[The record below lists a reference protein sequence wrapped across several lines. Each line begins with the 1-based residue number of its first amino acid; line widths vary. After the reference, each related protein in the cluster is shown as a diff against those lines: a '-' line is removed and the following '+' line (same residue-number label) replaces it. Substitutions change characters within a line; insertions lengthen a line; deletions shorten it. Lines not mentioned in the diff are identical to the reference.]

1 MIKYT
6 IRSIALL
13 NIVND
18 VKSKRLVP
26 DAYFQRNLVWRDVH
40 KKDFI
45 ETILKGYPFPQMFF
59 SRGKIDVER
68 MSSTSCIVD
77 GQQRTNAILE
87 FVDNLLLVGGRL
99 FRDLSADEKGD
110 FLKYEIAVVELDLE
124 NDSPHVREIFK
135 RLNRTSN
142 SLTTIEKL
150 ASEYAPTEYMYVAR
164 LLANDTDPTDVQANL
179 DEEDWR
185 IDPNLP
191 EELTTWAL
199 THTGS
204 PFAELVSRLGVFSE
218 REIAR
223 KVHLMYVLN
232 IMSTLLGGFFN
243 RNEKTTELLENYK
256 ENFPQRDNI
265 YALVSK
271 ALQFVKDL
279 ELDSSSY
286 WSAKANFFSLVIAVA
301 NRISDGE
308 ALSIQATRP
317 ALELFAAA
325 PGEDYALA
333 AREAVNNKKE
343 RQLRDERVSKLLREA
358 HASPPIA

>member
-6 IRSIALL
+6 IRSVALL
-13 NIVND
+13 NVVND
-18 VKSKRLVP
+18 VIAKRLVP

-45 ETILKGYPFPQMFF
+45 ETILQGYPFPQMFF
-59 SRGKIDVER
+59 SRGKIDIER

-87 FVDNLLLVGGRL
+87 FVENKFSVGGRFFKEL
-99 FRDLSADEKGD
+99 KDDEKST
-110 FLKYEIAVVELDLE
+110 FLKYEIAVVELDLD
-124 NDSPHVREIFK
+124 NDSPHVLEIFK
-135 RLNRTSN
+135 RLNRTAN

-164 LLANDTDPTDVQANL
+164 LIANDTDPTEIQADL

-191 EELTTWAL
+191 
-199 THTGS
+199 
-204 PFAELVSRLGVFSE
+204 AELVQWAIGKEPSIFAKLISKLDVFSE

-243 RNEKTTELLENYK
+243 RNEKTGSLLEDYK
-256 ENFPQRDNI
+256 DVFQKKDEI
-265 YALVSK
+265 YDLIHDALV
-271 ALQFVKDL
+271 LVGNLNL
-279 ELDSSSY
+279 ESHTF
-286 WSAKANFFSLVIAVA
+286 WAAKANFFSLIVGIAKRLETGQTL
-301 NRISDGE
+301 NITETRT
-308 ALSIQATRP
+308 ALMA
-317 ALELFAAA
+317 FAAN
-325 PGEDYALA
+325 PNEDYVLA

-343 RQLRDERVSKLLREA
+343 RLLRHQHVA
-358 HASPPIA
+358 ALLKD

>member
-18 VKSKRLVP
+18 VKSGRLVP
-26 DAYFQRNLVWRDVH
+26 DAYFQRNLVWREIH

-59 SRGKIDVER
+59 SRGKIDIEK

-87 FVDNLLLVGGRL
+87 YVDNKFEADGRF
-99 FRDLSADEKGD
+99 FRQLNDAEKSE
-110 FLKYEIAVVELDLE
+110 FLKYEIAAVELDLD
-124 NDSPHVREIFK
+124 NDSPDVLEIFK
-135 RLNRTSN
+135 RLNRTAN

-164 LLANDTDPTDVQANL
+164 LLANDTDPAVVQSDL
-179 DEEDWR
+179 EEEDWR

-191 EELTTWAL
+191 I
-199 THTGS
+199 
-204 PFAELVSRLGVFSE
+204 ELVQWATTKTPSLFEDLISKLNVFTE
-218 REIAR
+218 RELAR

-232 IMSTLLGGFFN
+232 IMSTVLGGFFN
-243 RNEKTTELLENYK
+243 RNEKTSNLLEDYK
-256 ENFPQRDNI
+256 DIFPNKDKVYDLI
-265 YALVSK
+265 HKALVVVSK
-271 ALQFVKDL
+271 LNL
-279 ELDSSSY
+279 ERHTF
-286 WSAKANFFSLVIAVA
+286 WAAKANFFSLLVGIAK
-301 NRISDGE
+301 RIE
-308 ALSIQATRP
+308 AGQPLNPIETRT
-317 ALELFAAA
+317 ALTTFAATPDEA
-325 PGEDYALA
+325 YLLA

-343 RQLRDERVSKLLREA
+343 RLLRHDRVA
-358 HASPPIA
+358 ALLKG

>member
-6 IRSIALL
+6 IRSVALL
-13 NIVND
+13 NVVND
-18 VKSKRLVP
+18 VIAKRLVP

-45 ETILKGYPFPQMFF
+45 ETILQGYPFPQMFF
-59 SRGKIDVER
+59 SRGKIDIER

-87 FVDNLLLVGGRL
+87 FVENKFPVGGRF
-99 FRDLSADEKGD
+99 FRDLKDDEKST
-110 FLKYEIAVVELDLE
+110 FLKYEIAVVELDLD
-124 NDSPHVREIFK
+124 NDSPHVLEIFK
-135 RLNRTSN
+135 RLNRTAN

-164 LLANDTDPTDVQANL
+164 LLANDTDPTEVQADL

-191 EELTTWAL
+191 
-199 THTGS
+199 
-204 PFAELVSRLGVFSE
+204 PELVQWASTKEPSLFATLISKLDVFSE

-232 IMSTLLGGFFN
+232 IMSTILGGFFN
-243 RNEKTTELLENYK
+243 RNEKTSNLLEDYK
-256 ENFPQRDNI
+256 DVFPFKDEI
-265 YALVSK
+265 YDRIHGALVLVDS
-271 ALQFVKDL
+271 LNL
-279 ELDSSSY
+279 ERHSF
-286 WSAKANFFSLVIAVA
+286 WSAKANFFSLIVGIAKRVESGQSLNA
-301 NRISDGE
+301 AETRE
-308 ALSIQATRP
+308 ALLT
-317 ALELFAAA
+317 FAAT
-325 PGEDYALA
+325 PKEDYILA

-343 RQLRDERVSKLLREA
+343 RLTRQQHVAALLRG
-358 HASPPIA
+358 

>member
-18 VKSKRLVP
+18 VKSGRLVP
-26 DAYFQRNLVWRDVH
+26 DAYFQRNLVWREVH

-45 ETILKGYPFPQMFF
+45 ETILKNYPFPQMFF
-59 SRGKIDVER
+59 SRGKIDIVE

-87 FVDNLLLVGGRL
+87 YVGNKFEANGRF
-99 FRDLSADEKGD
+99 FRQLDDGEKSA
-110 FLKYEIAVVELDLE
+110 FLKYEIAVVELDLD
-124 NDSPHVREIFK
+124 NDSPDVLEIFK
-135 RLNRTSN
+135 RLNRTAN

-150 ASEYAPTEYMYVAR
+150 ASEYAPTDYMYVAR
-164 LLANDTDPTDVQANL
+164 LLANDTDPEQVQSDL

-191 EELTTWAL
+191 ADLVQWATTK
-199 THTGS
+199 TPST
-204 PFAELVSRLGVFSE
+204 FADLISKLDVFSD

-232 IMSTLLGGFFN
+232 IMSTILGGFFN
-243 RNEKTTELLENYK
+243 RNEKTSNLLEDFKDDFPARDSVYDLIIRALAVA
-256 ENFPQRDNI
+256 ENLNI
-265 YALVSK
+265 ERHTL
-271 ALQFVKDL
+271 
-279 ELDSSSY
+279 
-286 WSAKANFFSLVIAVA
+286 WSAKANFFSLIVAIAKRLEAGLPLDA
-301 NRISDGE
+301 NASR
-308 ALSIQATRP
+308 LS
-317 ALELFAAA
+317 LMEFAAA
-325 PGEDYALA
+325 PDEAYSLA

-343 RQLRDERVSKLLREA
+343 RQFRHQRIATLL
-358 HASPPIA
+358 H

>member
-13 NIVND
+13 NVVND
-18 VKSKRLVP
+18 VKAKRLVP
-26 DAYFQRNLVWRDVH
+26 DAYFQRNLVWREVH

-45 ETILKGYPFPQMFF
+45 ETILQGYPFPQMFF
-59 SRGKIDVER
+59 SRGKIDIER

-87 FVDNLLLVGGRL
+87 FVDNKFALNNR
-99 FRDLSADEKGD
+99 FFKDLNDDEKSA
-110 FLKYEIAVVELDLE
+110 FLKYEIAVVELDLD
-124 NDSPHVREIFK
+124 NDSPHVLEIFK

-164 LLANDTDPTDVQANL
+164 LLANDTDPAEVQADL

-191 EELTTWAL
+191 V
-199 THTGS
+199 
-204 PFAELVSRLGVFSE
+204 ELVQWATTKTPSLFADLISVLNVFTE

-232 IMSTLLGGFFN
+232 IMSTILGGFFN
-243 RNEKTTELLENYK
+243 RNEKTTSLLEDYK
-256 ENFPQRDNI
+256 DVFSTKDVAYDLINKS
-265 YALVSK
+265 LV
-271 ALQFVKDL
+271 VVNDL
-279 ELDSSSY
+279 GLESNTF
-286 WSAKANFFSLVIAVA
+286 WSAKANFFSLIVGIAKRLEA
-301 NRISDGE
+301 GQALNLIETRISLME
-308 ALSIQATRP
+308 
-317 ALELFAAA
+317 FAAKPDEA
-325 PGEDYALA
+325 YALA

-343 RQLRDERVSKLLREA
+343 RQLRHQHVAVLLKG
-358 HASPPIA
+358 

>member
-18 VKSKRLVP
+18 VKSGRLVP
-26 DAYFQRNLVWRDVH
+26 DAYFQRNLVWREIH

-45 ETILKGYPFPQMFF
+45 ETILQGYPFPQMFF
-59 SRGKIDVER
+59 SRGKIDIEK

-87 FVDNLLLVGGRL
+87 YVDNKFEADGRF
-99 FRDLSADEKGD
+99 FRQLNDSEKSA
-110 FLKYEIAVVELDLE
+110 FLKYEIAVVELDLD
-124 NDSPHVREIFK
+124 NDSPDVLEIFK
-135 RLNRTSN
+135 RLNRTAN

-164 LLANDTDPTDVQANL
+164 LLANDTDPAEVQADL

-191 EELTTWAL
+191 
-199 THTGS
+199 S
-204 PFAELVSRLGVFSE
+204 ELVQWAITKTPSLFADLISKLDVFTE

-232 IMSTLLGGFFN
+232 IMSTILGGFFN
-243 RNEKTTELLENYK
+243 RNEKTSSLLEDYK
-256 ENFPQRDNI
+256 DVFPSKDKVYDLIHR
-265 YALVSK
+265 ALVVISE
-271 ALQFVKDL
+271 LNL
-279 ELDSSSY
+279 ESHTF
-286 WSAKANFFSLVIAVA
+286 WSAKANFFSLLVGIAK
-301 NRISDGE
+301 RIE
-308 ALSIQATRP
+308 AGQALNPIETRTS
-317 ALELFAAA
+317 LMTFAATPDEA
-325 PGEDYALA
+325 YLFA

-343 RQLRDERVSKLLREA
+343 RLLRHQHVA
-358 HASPPIA
+358 ALLKS

>member
-13 NIVND
+13 NVVND
-18 VKSKRLVP
+18 VKAARLVP
-26 DAYFQRNLVWRDVH
+26 DAYFQRNLVWREVH

-45 ETILKGYPFPQMFF
+45 ETILQGYPFPQMFF
-59 SRGKIDVER
+59 SRGKIDIER

-87 FVDNLLLVGGRL
+87 FVDNKFAVDGR
-99 FRDLSADEKGD
+99 FFKDLKDDEKSA
-110 FLKYEIAVVELDLE
+110 FLKYEIAIVELDLD
-124 NDSPHVREIFK
+124 NDSPHVLEIFK
-135 RLNRTSN
+135 RLNRTAN

-164 LLANDTDPTDVQANL
+164 LLANDTDPSEVQADL

-191 EELTTWAL
+191 M
-199 THTGS
+199 
-204 PFAELVSRLGVFSE
+204 ELVQWAQTKPPSLFSELISKLDVFSE

-232 IMSTLLGGFFN
+232 VMSTVLGGFFN
-243 RNEKTTELLENYK
+243 RNEKTSNLLEDYK
-256 ENFPQRDNI
+256 DIFPKKD
-265 YALVSK
+265 YVYDLVHSS
-271 ALQFVKDL
+271 LGVVKDL
-279 ELDSSSY
+279 GLESHSF
-286 WSAKANFFSLVIAVA
+286 WSAKANFFSLIVAIAK
-301 NRISDGE
+301 RLE
-308 ALSIQATRP
+308 AGQSIDPVVTRT
-317 ALELFAAA
+317 ALMAFAVKPDDA
-325 PGEDYALA
+325 YSLA

-343 RQLRDERVSKLLREA
+343 RQLRHQQVAALLGG
-358 HASPPIA
+358 